1 MVYAGSQKLSFKSF
15 SFKSFQEMGLVPNA
29 QLAAQRVLSAT
40 LPRATLVHSIARK
53 RGRRRLNSAAGWEEE
68 SIFKLKL

>member
-15 SFKSFQEMGLVPNA
+15 QEMGLVPSA
-29 QLAAQRVLSAT
+29 HLATQSGQSAT
-40 LPRATLVHSIARK
+40 LPRAALVHSTGRK
-53 RGRRRLNSAAGWEEE
+53 KGRRRRNSAPGWEEE